1 MSESVWLISA
11 PMLGAGDIPFL
22 SCIVAKGLE
31 FCCLN
36 LNWKLLPTCLSRIQ
50 NEIPSSIFVRGV
62 GRWIIAVSRK
72 T

>member
-1 MSESVWLISA
+1 MDDV
-11 PMLGAGDIPFL
+11 PFL

-50 NEIPSSIFVRGV
+50 NEIPSNFVRGV
-62 GRWIIAVSRK
+62 GR
-72 T
+72 